1 MESEQKVLPQN
12 ENQFNFR
19 NIGKAIA
26 KFKWWIIGA
35 TVVGTV
41 AGYLAFRLGVNP
53 GRETLVSSFG
63 YNINAKAK
71 VDENTTLKEEELAN
85 QTLYLSDSSI
95 FSYTDI
101 VSEERLAAVKD
112 ADPEKFS
119 NIDPVKM
126 AKNGAFKISR
136 ASYTDQTTGK
146 VIYEYPAKY
155 TIKVGKSN
163 FASEQQG
170 KDFIEALIN
179 YELVVA
185 KTANDNYEITD
196 YIGSVS
202 GASYSQY
209 VDKLEKQYD
218 AINECYKGLV
228 KEFNNSS
235 VATSDGKSLN
245 VVYTA
250 FSNKY
255 SYGAG
260 NLLQKYEGDLYY
272 NHLVDYANVS
282 VKSLTDQGYAYK
294 ENVRNCLISLGTY
307 EAALNELVKAN
318 ITNNNANS
326 EIEKEIVKVNNEIM
340 NLKDV
345 TNSYLKEL
353 ANLGFKNT
361 TNVTI
366 DTVDNIK
373 YDGSGDG
380 VIQRLTAGESTWKAM
395 CDEFKA
401 SLDDAAKKLNE
412 DRDSASQVYGY
423 VHNLYN
429 NKVNMYT
436 AGTAE
441 LTGHVSSFIGAAVGL
456 VAMFVL
462 STFVFT
468 LIYISKKDKYE
479 NK

>member
-35 TVVGTV
+35 TLVGTV
-41 AGYLAFRLGVNP
+41 AGYLVFRLGVNP

-163 FASEQQG
+163 FKSEEQG

-185 KTANDNYEITD
+185 KNANDNYEITD

-260 NLLQKYEGDLYY
+260 NLLQKYEGDLYS

-294 ENVRNCLISLGTY
+294 ENVRSCLISLGTY
-307 EAALNELVKAN
+307 ESALNELVKAN

-326 EIEKEIVKVNNEIM
+326 EIEKEIVKVNNEIR

-345 TNSYLKEL
+345 MNSYLKEL
-353 ANLGFKNT
+353 ANLGFKGT

-366 DTVDNIK
+366 TTVDDIK

-380 VIQRLTAGESTWKAM
+380 VIQRLTASESTWKAM

-423 VHNLYN
+423 VQNLYN
-429 NKVNMYT
+429 NKVNMFT

-456 VAMFVL
+456 VGMFVL

-468 LIYISKKDKYE
+468 LIYIAKKEKFE